1 MVIDVIAFTD
11 EQFATL
17 SEEQILEVKS
27 VQLKVN
33 KLRQE
38 ADRLAV
44 KMKFTLLK
52 NGVGRSSAL
61 EEYEIRERERIEQEI
76 DTLREGLLFY
86 LRFTVKHG
94 STENEAPYT
103 VDYSLT
109 YQQRYLIV
117 KAYYDGQYTDARE
130 RYNALREDEI
140 AKVYLGE
147 MYLDLSDLY
156 KFQAGV

>member
-1 MVIDVIAFTD
+1 MVIDVITFTD
-11 EQFATL
+11 EQFAAL

-44 KMKFTLLK
+44 KMKFKLLK

-61 EEYEIRERERIEQEI
+61 EEYEIRERARIDQEI

-94 STENEAPYT
+94 TTEEQAPYT

-109 YQQRYLIV
+109 YQDRYLLV
-117 KAYYDGQYTDARE
+117 KAYYDGKYTNAKE
-130 RYNALREDEI
+130 RYEALRADQV
-140 AKVYLGE
+140 AKAYLGE
-147 MYLDLSDLY
+147 MYLTLHDLY
-156 KFQAGV
+156 KYQAGV